1 MSIREWQS
9 AVARPESIRP
19 RNGMLKILFALTM
32 SIAGSAHAVDVG
44 QRAPD
49 FRLPQLGKDGQ
60 LGLAELRGKVVFV
73 DFWASW
79 CSPCREAMPQYE
91 KLNAS
96 LAHDQFSILAVNV
109 DEVRDDAAKFLA
121 AHPVSYAIVFD
132 PAGEVP
138 KAYGLL
144 GMPTSYLI
152 DRSGVVRWRGQGF
165 KSADLDTLRKE
176 IDKLLKEP
184 AHAP

>member
-1 MSIREWQS
+1 MRARHS
-9 AVARPESIRP
+9 AAAGPESIRS
-19 RNGMLKILFALTM
+19 RSALSAILFALAM
-32 SIAGSAHAVDVG
+32 LAGGGAHAVG
-44 QRAPD
+44 IGERAPD
-49 FRLPQLGKDGQ
+49 FRLPQLGKDAP
-60 LGLAELRGKVVFV
+60 LGLADLRGKVVFV

-79 CSPCREAMPQYE
+79 CGPCREAMPQYE

-96 LAHDQFSILAVNV
+96 LAHDQFAMLAVNV
-109 DEVRDDAAKFLA
+109 DEVREDAAKFLA
-121 AHPVSYAIVFD
+121 AHPVSYAIVLD

-138 KAYGLL
+138 KAYGLI

-165 KSADLDTLRKE
+165 KSADVDTLRQE